1 MDLPIKC
8 VSKDTG
14 HGISEGEHDLSV
26 CCFSSICGTPMVSF
40 FIEWRKWSNLT
51 KRKSNLWRKW
61 SSLTKGSGNGLIRGS
76 RCALPSQA
84 SSSPSLLTQIVPD
97 ESLPSHRGFFPPNN
111 QHSEQLPVWR
121 KRGEVYREWLFSRL
135 SIRIFKSFCFLTGRT
150 SVSLETRIK
159 GIKCWVP
166 IAQGRG
172 VPHVTLDKRLTGAG
186 TKSAK

>member
-1 MDLPIKC
+1 MCLQR
-8 VSKDTG
+8 
-14 HGISEGEHDLSV
+14 HGISEWEHDSSV
-26 CCFSSICGTPMVSF
+26 CCFSLICDTPRVSF

-121 KRGEVYREWLFSRL
+121 KRGEVYREWLSRL
-135 SIRIFKSFCFLTGRT
+135 SIRIFLTGRT

-172 VPHVTLDKRLTGAG
+172 VPHVTLDKRVTGGG

>member
-1 MDLPIKC
+1 MFSLI
-8 VSKDTG
+8 
-14 HGISEGEHDLSV
+14 
-26 CCFSSICGTPMVSF
+26 CCTPMVSF
-40 FIEWRKWSNLT
+40 FIDCRKWSNLT
-51 KRKSNLWRKW
+51 KRKSNLRRKW
-61 SSLTKGSGNGLIRGS
+61 SSLTKSSGNGLISGS
-76 RCALPSQA
+76 SCTPARLLKS
-84 SSSPSLLTQIVPD
+84 LTQIVPD

-135 SIRIFKSFCFLTGRT
+135 SIRIFKSVCFLTGRT

>member
-1 MDLPIKC
+1 MVQSDQEEIQ
-8 VSKDTG
+8 
-14 HGISEGEHDLSV
+14 SV
-26 CCFSSICGTPMVSF
+26 EEMVLF
-40 FIEWRKWSNLT
+40 DQRQWQWFNQRKQVHT
-51 KRKSNLWRKW
+51 
-61 SSLTKGSGNGLIRGS
+61 
-76 RCALPSQA
+76 SQA

-135 SIRIFKSFCFLTGRT
+135 SIRIFKSVCFLTGRT

>member
-14 HGISEGEHDLSV
+14 HGISEWEHDLSV

-51 KRKSNLWRKW
+51 KRKSNLRRKW

-76 RCALPSQA
+76 RCTPPSQA

-121 KRGEVYREWLFSRL
+121 KRGEVYRVALLKAFYSDFQVILFPHGANICI
-135 SIRIFKSFCFLTGRT
+135 IRN
-150 SVSLETRIK
+150 
-159 GIKCWVP
+159 P
-166 IAQGRG
+166 Y
-172 VPHVTLDKRLTGAG
+172 
-186 TKSAK
+186 

>member
-1 MDLPIKC
+1 MVQSDQEEIQ
-8 VSKDTG
+8 
-14 HGISEGEHDLSV
+14 SV
-26 CCFSSICGTPMVSF
+26 EEMVLF
-40 FIEWRKWSNLT
+40 DQRQWQWFNQRKQV
-51 KRKSNLWRKW
+51 R
-61 SSLTKGSGNGLIRGS
+61 
-76 RCALPSQA
+76 ASQA

-121 KRGEVYREWLFSRL
+121 KRGEVYREWLSRL

-172 VPHVTLDKRLTGAG
+172 VPHVTLDKRLTGARD
-186 TKSAK
+186 KKCKIVAAAISSQPDVL